1 MTDGKWETEH
11 LRAELLAMRE
21 RIAELE
27 KAEAGHRLAKKTLE
41 EAVEHH
47 LRSAEDLRE
56 ENEHFRQSLIDAIPT
71 PIFYKDMSGKYLYCN
86 KAFATVMGR
95 TTYEIVGL
103 TVFDVQ
109 PEDIAQKYHEMDSE
123 LFSEPGVQTYET
135 SLIYADGARH
145 DVIFNKAT
153 FLNKD
158 GSPGGLIG
166 VIFDITE
173 RKETERELEAKSLS
187 LEEVNTALKVLL
199 QQRERDKDEVEDH
212 ILRNVKDLVLPY
224 VERIKQRR
232 MDQQQ
237 AAYLNILETNLKNII
252 SPFMQKLTSVH
263 CSFTPA
269 EINVAN
275 FIRDGRTVKE
285 IAKIIGV
292 SESSVN
298 THRQHIRN
306 KLGLANQKTNLKTY
320 LMSLIK

>member
-1 MTDGKWETEH
+1 MTDGKKQTEH

-27 KAEAGHRLAKKTLE
+27 KSEAGHRLAEKAHK
-41 EAVEHH
+41 EAVERH
-47 LRSAEDLRE
+47 LRSAEELRV

-71 PIFYKDMSGKYLYCN
+71 PIFYKDMKGRYLYGN
-86 KAFATVMGR
+86 KAFGTVMGR
-95 TTYEIVGL
+95 TTSEIIGL

-109 PEDIAQKYHEMDSE
+109 PEDIAQKYHEMDLR

-135 SLIYADGARH
+135 SLVYADGATH

-173 RKETERELEAKSLS
+173 RKDTERELEAKSLN

-212 ILRNVKDLVLPY
+212 ILHNVKDLVFPY
-224 VERIKQRR
+224 VERIKQRH

-237 AAYLNILETNLKNII
+237 AAYLDILETNLKNII
-252 SPFMQKLTSVH
+252 SPFMQKLTSIH
-263 CSFTPA
+263 GRFTPA

-275 FIRDGRTVKE
+275 FIREGKTVKE
-285 IAKIIGV
+285 ISKIIGV
-292 SESSVN
+292 SESSIN

>member
-1 MTDGKWETEH
+1 MTDGKRETKH
-11 LRAELLAMRE
+11 LRTELLAMRE
-21 RIAELE
+21 RIVELE
-27 KAEAGHRLAKKTLE
+27 KAEAAHRLAETALKETLE
-41 EAVEHH
+41 RH
-47 LRSAEDLRE
+47 LRNTEEMRE
-56 ENEHFRQSLIDAIPT
+56 ENAHFHRSLIDSIPT
-71 PIFYKDMSGKYLYCN
+71 PIFYKDMSGKYLNCN
-86 KAFATVMGR
+86 KAFAAVMGR
-95 TTYEIVGL
+95 AADEIIGL

-109 PEDIAQKYHEMDSE
+109 PEDIAQKYHEMDSQ

-135 SLIYADGARH
+135 SLVYADGARH

-199 QQRERDKDEVEDH
+199 QQRERDKDEVEDQ
-212 ILRNVKDLVLPY
+212 ILHNVKDLVLPY
-224 VERIKQRR
+224 IERIKQRH

-237 AAYLNILETNLKNII
+237 TAYLNILETNLKNII

-263 CSFTPA
+263 GSFTPA

-275 FIRDGRTVKE
+275 FIRDGKTVKE

-292 SESSVN
+292 SESSIN

-320 LMSLIK
+320 LMSLVK